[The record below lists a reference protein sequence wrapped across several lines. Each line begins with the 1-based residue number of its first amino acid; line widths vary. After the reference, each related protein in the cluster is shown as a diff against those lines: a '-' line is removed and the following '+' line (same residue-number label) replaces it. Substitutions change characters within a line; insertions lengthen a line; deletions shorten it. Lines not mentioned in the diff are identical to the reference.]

1 MSLVTERDSW
11 RKSIRDCGID
21 GLSRVM
27 RDYRLK
33 RNSENWRISS
43 AVEILCEHIL
53 ILEEENERLQKELS
67 LLLLSQ
73 ITEND
78 QKLGLYEGT
87 LHE

>member
-1 MSLVTERDSW
+1 MNLVTNRDKW
-11 RKSIRDCGID
+11 RQTLKEYGVDK
-21 GLSRVM
+21 LSALMREYRV
-27 RDYRLK
+27 K

-43 AVEILCEHIL
+43 TVEILCEHIL

-78 QKLGLYEGT
+78 QKLGLYE
-87 LHE
+87 